1 MAAACAAAAS
11 SSFPAAELTAE
22 HDDNE
27 LHILAYLVD
36 TSHAGSARSA
46 KFQAVRQ
53 NRIREMVAR
62 STNLASRWKAEAVFT
77 LANCRSPG
85 RPHVARA
92 LVQGGCTQFARR
104 SLRAL
109 SEKRPA
115 RVGAQDEDVR
125 AGSHCN

>member
-1 MAAACAAAAS
+1 M
-11 SSFPAAELTAE
+11 
-22 HDDNE
+22 
-27 LHILAYLVD
+27 HILGYCID
-36 TSHAGSARSA
+36 TQNPRLLSEIA

-62 STNLASRWKAEAVFT
+62 LNRLNVPLQADAVFA

-92 LVQGGCTQFARR
+92 LVQAGLVRQSGR

-109 SEKRPA
+109 SEKEPA
-115 RVGAQDEDVR
+115 RLGAQVQNVR
-125 AGSHCN
+125 ARLRSN